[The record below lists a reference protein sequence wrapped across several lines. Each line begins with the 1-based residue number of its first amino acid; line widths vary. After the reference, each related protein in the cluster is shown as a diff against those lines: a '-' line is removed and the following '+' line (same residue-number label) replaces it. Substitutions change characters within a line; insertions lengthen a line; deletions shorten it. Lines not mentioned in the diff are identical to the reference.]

1 MKMPNFCAALHC
13 ARMSSHSVLAFFRFP
28 RDPERCKKWVENC
41 SRSDLRDK
49 TPEHLNKYHRLCA
62 RHFEPDLILK
72 TSPFRTVLKD
82 TAIPTI
88 FDHPINKRAKN
99 EPAGD
104 EATQAKVKKV
114 EEKET
119 EKEAAEST
127 NGQEADNGPQVS
139 DVEKENK
146 EFLRSLFDVLV
157 LMGRQNIPLHGH
169 SEKEPKSKSFTPSNF
184 QALLEYRINAGDE
197 VLRKRFETSA
207 VNLEY
212 CSSTQLQQ
220 VLDVSE
226 KCICEDLL
234 AEVRDARFFSLVM
247 DNLVEVSGEKHL
259 PLLIR
264 FVDQTNSVREEFL
277 GFHRFEGDVEAIAQN
292 LCTEMS
298 EKYGL
303 SMEQCRGQAY
313 FSTGVYAFKVKAV
326 AIRLSEQY
334 PLAVF
339 TPCSPHSLNICLANS
354 MNFTSVQLV
363 MSTLKKIDG
372 FFSKSPLLQNQLE
385 NAISIYYQGN
395 EEKGAALKETCH
407 TNWTEQHD
415 AFELAVD
422 LLESLLLCMDSV
434 HDNEEFKWSDDIAH
448 NAFVISEALSD
459 FEFVMALVVLKNTLS
474 FSRAF
479 GKNLQGQTSEVF
491 FAASSLTA
499 VLHSVNEVLENIE
512 VYHEFW
518 FEEAVNLA
526 AALEIPVKIPR
537 LFFRKQRPDATEEIQ
552 PEVYYKVHLTFPVV
566 SHVLKELSDF
576 FSENHLKALTSLSL
590 VPAIMGQLKFNT
602 EENSADIYKDDLPN
616 PDTLPTELNCWKIKW
631 KHGTKNVTLP
641 STIYETLQLSDVKF
655 FPNVCAVLKIL
666 SCLPVLSLVD
676 DRCSTAR
683 KRLMTYL
690 QDTPA
695 KHRNK
700 TLAMFNINCGAGH
713 DLDLMVETYLKL
725 YPDKEP
731 TETTET
737 PA

>member
-1 MKMPNFCAALHC
+1 MPNFCAALHC
-13 ARMSSHSVLAFFRFP
+13 SRMSSHSVLAFFRFP

-41 SRSDLRDK
+41 CRSDLRDK

-72 TSPFRTVLKD
+72 TQ
-82 TAIPTI
+82 A
-88 FDHPINKRAKN
+88 
-99 EPAGD
+99 ED
-104 EATQAKVKKV
+104 EATKAKVSKV
-114 EEKET
+114 EEKE
-119 EKEAAEST
+119 EAPKDPAESA
-127 NGQEADNGPQVS
+127 NGQETDNGPQVS
-139 DVEKENK
+139 DEEREHKEY
-146 EFLRSLFDVLV
+146 LRSLFDVV
-157 LMGRQNIPLHGH
+157 VMMGRQNIPLHGH
-169 SEKEPKSKSFTPSNF
+169 SDKEPRSKSFTPSNF

-197 VLRKRFETSA
+197 LLRKKFETAA

-220 VLDVSE
+220 MLEVSE
-226 KCICEDLL
+226 KCILEDLL
-234 AEVRDARFFSLVM
+234 AEVKEARFFSLVM
-247 DNLVEVSGEKHL
+247 DNLVEITGENHL
-259 PLLIR
+259 PLFIR
-264 FVDQTNSVREEFL
+264 FVDQISSLREEFL
-277 GFHRFEGDVEAIAQN
+277 GFLRFEGDVEGIAQS
-292 LCTEMS
+292 LAVEIS
-298 EKYGL
+298 EKYSL
-303 SMEQCRGQAY
+303 NMEQCRGQAY
-313 FSTGVYAFKVKAV
+313 FCTGIYAFKVKAV

-334 PLAVF
+334 PLAVL
-339 TPCSPHSLNICLANS
+339 TPSSAHSLNICLANS

-363 MSTLKKIDG
+363 MSTLKKIDA
-372 FFSKSPLLQNQLE
+372 FFSKSPLLQNQLD

-395 EEKGAALKETCH
+395 EEKAAALKEVCH

-434 HDNEEFKWSDDIAH
+434 HDNEEFKWSDDVAH

-518 FEEAVNLA
+518 FEEAINLA
-526 AALEIPVKIPR
+526 AALEIPIKIPR
-537 LFFRKQRPDATEEIQ
+537 LFFRKQRPDAGEEIQ
-552 PEVYYKVHLTFPVV
+552 PEAYYKIHLTFPVV
-566 SHVLKELSDF
+566 SHVIKELSDL
-576 FSENHLKALTSLSL
+576 FSENHLKALQSLSL
-590 VPAIMGQLKFNT
+590 VPAIMGQMKFNT
-602 EENSADIYKDDLPN
+602 EETSAEIYKDDLPN

-655 FPNVCAVLKIL
+655 FPNVCALLKVL
-666 SCLPVLSLVD
+666 SCLPVLSLPD

-683 KRLMTYL
+683 RRLMAYL

-700 TLAMFNINCGAGH
+700 SLAMFNIGCGH
-713 DLDLMVETYLKL
+713 DLDLMVETYLKM
-725 YPDKEP
+725 YPDKES
-731 TETTET
+731 TET